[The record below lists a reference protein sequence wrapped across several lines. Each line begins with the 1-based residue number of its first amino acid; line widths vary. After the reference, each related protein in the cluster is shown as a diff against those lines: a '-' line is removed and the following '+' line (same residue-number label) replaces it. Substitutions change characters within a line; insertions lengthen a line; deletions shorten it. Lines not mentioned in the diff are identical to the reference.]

1 MNIFA
6 KVTWQA
12 MWKNKTRTV
21 VTIIGIILSA
31 AMICAVTTFASS
43 MRDFLVRGA
52 AWEDGSWHGSHL
64 DGAYD
69 QFESIVASNEV
80 EQAVYVQQLGY
91 AEAVGSTNENKPYLY
106 VLGAGGG
113 AESLL
118 PIHLISGRFP
128 ENAGEILLPEHLSS
142 NGDVSHKLGDVL
154 TLGLGQ
160 RVLDGWVMG
169 QNNPNYVY
177 EDGKAVLN
185 GEQLQIRESRTYTV
199 VGFYERLPYR
209 LEDYAAP
216 GYTAFTA
223 AEEDTGYPCDIYFS
237 MKDPQDVYE
246 FMARMG
252 FEGPRNT
259 DVLLYMGSS
268 QYDGFSVML
277 TSLSAVVI
285 GLIMFGSVALIYNA
299 FSISVSERTKQ
310 FGLLASIGAT
320 RKQLKS
326 MVLFEA
332 MAVAA
337 IGVPIGVTA
346 GIAGIGVTLYF
357 VGNKFTA
364 LGMPVSMELS
374 VSWLSVVIAVAVALV
389 TVLISAW
396 IPSRRATRVSAVEAI
411 RLNVDIRPEKRRRKT
426 SWLTY
431 KLFGLPGVLAGKY
444 YRRSKKKYRATVVSL
459 FMSVVLFVSASA
471 FTEYLMESVT
481 GSFATDTYDLYY
493 ADGSEAL
500 VAEDAQA
507 LLKLMKQAPYVT
519 AAAYTRGQHFSASMP
534 VSVFNHGVV
543 GSMLAEQED
552 ETARLTG
559 FVNFIPDEEFK
570 ALLRQYKLQES
581 EFMNPEDPK
590 AITVDGSTYFDPE
603 KEKYTTVNL
612 IAPQIWGAVCSQLR
626 EIDGYAHMEDGVNAK
641 GEQVS
646 RYVNTEDG
654 EDILE
659 LPYEQ
664 AYITFTMRSGKTVY
678 TYPYYVRQNFAALNL
693 IYPESLYD
701 AVIPQELRQEEGYY
715 RYYITSSDHAQ
726 SYKELK
732 SMLADNG
739 YNSAVLSDYAAEV
752 EEDRN
757 LVIIIQVFSYGFI
770 ALISLI
776 AAANVFNTIST
787 NIILRRREFAMLK
800 SVGMSARAFNR
811 MMGYECLLYGVKALL
826 PGLPVSYGVTYLIY
840 LSVMEGY
847 ETVFA
852 LPWGAVGIAV
862 CSVFTMVFITMMYA
876 MDKIKKED
884 PIAALKNENI

>member
-43 MRDFLVRGA
+43 MRDFLIRGA
-52 AWEDGSWHGSHL
+52 EWEDGSWHGSHL
-64 DGAYD
+64 DSSYA
-69 QFESIVASNEV
+69 QFESIAASGEV
-80 EQAVYVQQLGY
+80 QQAVYVQQLGY
-91 AEAVGSTNENKPYLY
+91 AEAMGSTNENKPYLY
-106 VLGAGGG
+106 VLGAGDG
-113 AESLL
+113 AEGLL

-128 ENAGEILLPEHLSS
+128 ENSGELLLPEHLSS

-223 AEEDTGYPCDIYFS
+223 AEEDTNYPCDIYFS

-246 FMARMG
+246 FMVRMG
-252 FEGPRNT
+252 CEGPRNT

-277 TSLSAVVI
+277 TSLSAIVI
-285 GLIMFGSVALIYNA
+285 ALIMFGSVALIYNA

-332 MAVAA
+332 LAVAA

-364 LGMPVSMELS
+364 LGMPVDMELS
-374 VSWLSVVIAVAVALV
+374 VSWVSVAAAVVVAMV

-426 SWLTY
+426 SRLVY

-459 FMSVVLFVSASA
+459 FMSVVLFISASA
-471 FTEYLMESVT
+471 FTEYLMESVS
-481 GSFATDTYDLYY
+481 GSFRTDSYDLYY
-493 ADGSEAL
+493 ADGTESFTQEK
-500 VAEDAQA
+500 AQA
-507 LLKLMKQAPYVT
+507 LLKLMKQASYVT
-519 AAAYTRGQHFSASMP
+519 AATYSRGRHFSANIP
-534 VSVFNHGVV
+534 VGMLNSGVV
-543 GSMLAEQED
+543 NSLLSQRED
-552 ETARLTG
+552 ETARVTG
-559 FVNFIPDEEFK
+559 FVHFIPDEEFK
-570 ALLRQYKLQES
+570 ALLRQYKLSES
-581 EFMNPEDPK
+581 DFMDSEAPR
-590 AITVDGSTYFDPE
+590 AITVDSNTYFDTE

-612 IAPQIWGAVCSQLR
+612 LNQGVWGAVCTELR
-626 EIDGYAHMEDGVNAK
+626 WIDGYTYMEDGVDGK
-641 GEQVS
+641 GQPVVRYINVNDGTDVLQV
-646 RYVNTEDG
+646 
-654 EDILE
+654 
-659 LPYEQ
+659 PYEE
-664 AYITFTMRSGKTVY
+664 AYITYTLRSGKTVY
-678 TYPYYVRQNFAALNL
+678 EYPYYIPNYAALSL

-701 AVIPQELRQEEGYY
+701 AVIPEELQQDEGYY
-715 RYYITSSDHAQ
+715 RYYITSSDHAR

-739 YNSAVLSDYAAEV
+739 YNSAVLSDYAAQV

-770 ALISLI
+770 ALISSI

-787 NIILRRREFAMLK
+787 NISLRRWEFAMLK

-811 MMGYECLLYGVKALL
+811 MMNYECLLYGIKALMW
-826 PGLPVSYGVTYLIY
+826 GLPVSCGVTYLIY
-840 LSVMEGY
+840 LSIMEGY

-852 LPWGAVGIAV
+852 LPWGAVWIAV
-862 CSVFTMVFITMMYA
+862 CSVFAMVFITMMYA
-876 MDKIKKED
+876 MNKIKKED